1 MSTYGAPMPNITGPN
16 VLEGQEGRVGVPIGD
31 STIISFMITFMYS
44 FNYNEEAYTTGSTL
58 VHAKVHEVADF
69 YAMSHLKALAAT
81 KFRSA
86 VEVSSQSLSMIPS
99 NTMRIL
105 KIKDFFAALALIY
118 VSSNLDV
125 KVKDAVLSTV
135 FDHQNG
141 TADATPSTDGSS
153 NVSPSPMVSGDAGN
167 STSNILD
174 NSGNSTANAN
184 KRRHMVVRL
193 RV

>member
-1 MSTYGAPMPNITGPN
+1 MSTYGAPMPILQVRTCLKDRKDVSVSRSATP
-16 VLEGQEGRVGVPIGD
+16 L
-31 STIISFMITFMYS
+31 SLSFMITFMYS

-58 VHAKVHEVADF
+58 VHAKVHEVADS
-69 YAMSHLKALAAT
+69 YDMSHLKAVAAI

-86 VEVSSQSLSMIPS
+86 VEISSQSLSMISS
-99 NTMRIL
+99 NTIRIMKL
-105 KIKDFFAALALIY
+105 KDFFAALALIY

-125 KVKDAVLSTV
+125 KVKDAVLFTV

-141 TADATPSTDGSS
+141 TADVTPSTDGSG